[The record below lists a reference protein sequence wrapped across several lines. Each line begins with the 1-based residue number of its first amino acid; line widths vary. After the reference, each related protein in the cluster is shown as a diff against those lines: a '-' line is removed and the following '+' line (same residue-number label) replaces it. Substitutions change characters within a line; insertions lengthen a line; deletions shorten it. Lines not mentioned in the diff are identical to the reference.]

1 MSALYGFGL
10 GVVSTSAHGAT
21 LDAFYPRP
29 LTHVS
34 GDVAGVL
41 EGVAGKLDDAQLKAR
56 AVPGVGEWGGGTC
69 TLIRPP

>member
-10 GVVSTSAHGAT
+10 GVVSTNAQGAT

-29 LTHVS
+29 LTHVN

-41 EGVAGKLDDAQLKAR
+41 EGVAGKLDVR
-56 AVPGVGEWGGGTC
+56 S
-69 TLIRPP
+69 